1 MPDASTVR
9 PRPRRWIVF
18 QYSLGGVAAVML
30 IAIGSLYLLR
40 RTSTDASIRDAQEK
54 NRVMVAAVVQP
65 ALTNNAVVSASSFVD
80 TFDAEVRARLLP
92 AGATRVKLW
101 DAEGRIVYSDERR
114 LIGEQF
120 ELGAA
125 ERDVLRSGGSH
136 AGVSDLKGA
145 ENRFERQGRSL
156 LEVYRRVRTPDGTPL
171 LFETYFD
178 YSAVAAARDTMWRH
192 YASTVFGMLAAL
204 AVLQVGLAGS
214 LSRRM
219 RANHGEREEL
229 FLRAMR
235 ASESERERIARD
247 LHDGIVQ
254 DLAGVSFMIAGALDQ
269 IGPNVD
275 PSARTGLREAS
286 AATRR
291 GIRQLRT
298 LLVDLYPLNL
308 RSAGLESALSDLLAR
323 AQSEGLATS
332 LEYDND
338 VELADEDQELGFR
351 VAQEAIR
358 NTLRHAAA
366 SRIDVTV
373 TRLETQTVLEI
384 RDDGGGFDPTATPPK
399 GHFGLRLLADAAS
412 ARNAMLQWSSSSGE
426 GTLLRLE
433 LGP

>member
-1 MPDASTVR
+1 
-9 PRPRRWIVF
+9 
-18 QYSLGGVAAVML
+18 ML
-30 IAIGSLYLLR
+30 IAVGSLYLLR
-40 RTSTDASIRDAQEK
+40 RTSTDASIREAQEK
-54 NRVMVAAVVQP
+54 NRVMAEAVVQP
-65 ALTNNAVVSASSFVD
+65 ELTNDAVVSSSSFVE
-80 TFDAEVRARLLP
+80 TFDAAVRERLLP
-92 AGATRVKLW
+92 AGAARVKLW
-101 DAEGRIVYSDERR
+101 DADGRILYSDERR
-114 LIGEQF
+114 LIGERF
-120 ELGAA
+120 ELDA
-125 ERDVLRSGGSH
+125 EELDVLRNGGGRS
-136 AGVSDLKGA
+136 GVSDLEES
-145 ENRFERQGRSL
+145 ENRFERRDRSL

-178 YSAVAAARDTMWRH
+178 YSAVALARDTMWRD
-192 YASTVFGMLAAL
+192 YASAVFGMLAAL
-204 AVLQVGLAGS
+204 AVLQVGLAWS

-219 RANHGEREEL
+219 RADHGEREEL
-229 FLRAMR
+229 FLRAIR

-269 IGPNVD
+269 IGPDVD
-275 PSARTGLREAS
+275 PSARAGLREAS

-298 LLVDLYPLNL
+298 LLVDLYPPNL

-358 NTLRHAAA
+358 NTLRHAGA
-366 SRIDVTV
+366 SSIAVTV
-373 TRLETQTVLEI
+373 IHVDGRSVLEI
-384 RDDGGGFDPTATPPK
+384 HDDGGGFDAAAPPPT

-412 ARNAMLQWSSSSGE
+412 ARDAVLQWSSGPGE
-426 GTLLRLE
+426 GTLIRLE
-433 LGP
+433 WAP